1 MAFGNV
7 TTRGRRVKIPKKGG
21 VEYTFERINLRDE
34 MSEWELISVKTS
46 FSEPEKLPSMRHM
59 GCFNHY
65 QNRN

>member
-21 VEYTFERINLRDE
+21 VEYTFERINLRE
-34 MSEWELISVKTS
+34 PSSKWELIAVKTN
-46 FSEPEKLPSMRHM
+46 FHEPEKLPSMKLM

-65 QNRN
+65 